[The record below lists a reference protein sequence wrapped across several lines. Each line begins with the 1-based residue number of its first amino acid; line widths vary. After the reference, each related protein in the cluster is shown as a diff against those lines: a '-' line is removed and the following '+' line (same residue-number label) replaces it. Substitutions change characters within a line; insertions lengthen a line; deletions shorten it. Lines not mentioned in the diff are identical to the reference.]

1 MRGDWLIP
9 EFRPII
15 QTKPAAAI
23 SDIAGIPNICALY
36 NKISCRLIYRL
47 LMDKNAEIAL
57 KLQALRDD
65 YAARLPTEIQS
76 LRDLVSK
83 LSDPEL
89 QHDAL
94 DQLSQKLHKLAGS
107 AGSFG
112 FPDLGKQSKKL
123 ELQAQTWLTT
133 RQLDMGMLRVFAVAV
148 AALDGQA
155 QHDSAK
161 KIPLVS
167 QSAPLKTNT
176 LIYVLE
182 DDPDVAEE
190 VCMTLRHFGH
200 QVVHF
205 STIAAAE
212 AEVLRTPPDFMIC
225 DIMFTEEERETPAA
239 VASLQ
244 AQLPA
249 PIPVIFVSTR
259 TDFDAYH
266 AAVRAGAVGYFV
278 KPLDIIRLV
287 ECFEYYLDRH
297 RSAPHRVLII
307 DDDLALAEHYKLV
320 LSSADIRAEVSNN
333 PRAIFEVLEEF
344 HPELILLDINMPD
357 CNGIELAQ
365 VIRLNQDWLRVPITY
380 LSSEQDV
387 EKRALAMGR
396 AGDDFLS
403 KPLGDRE
410 LITAVSVRAARS
422 RQLSDALDRDSL
434 TGLLKHSRI
443 KEQVDAELSR
453 AVRTNE
459 NLSVV
464 MLDLDHFK
472 RVNDTYGHPAGDKVI
487 KAIAH
492 LLRQRLRKTDAVGR
506 YGGEEFVAVL
516 PRCSREEAQILMED
530 VRQRLFDIAFTVDQR
545 SFNVSLSAGIAAY
558 RPGVER
564 AEQLLQEA
572 DAALYRAKSEGR
584 NRICIAK

>member
-1 MRGDWLIP
+1 
-9 EFRPII
+9 
-15 QTKPAAAI
+15 
-23 SDIAGIPNICALY
+23 
-36 NKISCRLIYRL
+36 
-47 LMDKNAEIAL
+47 MDKNAEIAK

-65 YAARLPTEIQS
+65 YAARLPIEIES
-76 LRDLVSK
+76 LRALVND

-89 QHDAL
+89 QRNAL
-94 DQLSQKLHKLAGS
+94 DQLNQKLHKLAGS

-112 FPDLGKQSKKL
+112 FPELGKQAKKL

-133 RQLDMGMLRVFAVAV
+133 NRLDMGLLRIFAVAV

-155 QHDSAK
+155 QGDSAK
-161 KIPLVS
+161 KVPVVS

-182 DDPDVAEE
+182 DDLDIAEE

-200 QVVHF
+200 QVEHF

-212 AEVLRTPPDFMIC
+212 IEVLRRPPDFMIC
-225 DIMFTEEERETPAA
+225 DIMFTEEGRETPEA
-239 VASLQ
+239 VAILQ
-244 AQLPA
+244 QHLPA

-287 ECFEYYLDRH
+287 DCFEYYLDRH

-333 PRAIFEVLEEF
+333 PREIFDVLQDF
-344 HPELILLDINMPD
+344 HPELILLDINMPG

-365 VIRLNQDWLRVPITY
+365 VIRLNQDWLRIPITY

-387 EKRALAMGR
+387 EKRAVAMGR

-403 KPLGDRE
+403 KPLSDRE

-453 AVRTNE
+453 AIRSGE

-472 RVNDTYGHPAGDKVI
+472 KINDTYGHPAGDKVI

-516 PRCSREEAQILMED
+516 PRCSPEEAQVLMED
-530 VRQRLFDIAFTVDQR
+530 VRHRFSDITFTIDQR
-545 SFNVSLSAGIAAY
+545 TFNVTLSAGIAAY

-564 AEQLLQEA
+564 ADQLLQEA

-584 NRICIAK
+584 NRIGLMIKQK

>member
-1 MRGDWLIP
+1 
-9 EFRPII
+9 
-15 QTKPAAAI
+15 
-23 SDIAGIPNICALY
+23 
-36 NKISCRLIYRL
+36 
-47 LMDKNAEIAL
+47 MDKNAEIAQ
-57 KLQALRDD
+57 KLQVLRDN
-65 YAARLPTEIQS
+65 YAARLPAEIQS
-76 LRDLVSK
+76 LRELVGDLAE
-83 LSDPEL
+83 PER
-89 QHDAL
+89 QREAL
-94 DQLSQKLHKLAGS
+94 DQLSQRLHKLAGS

-112 FPDLGKQSKKL
+112 FPELGKQAKKL
-123 ELQAQTWLTT
+123 EIQAQAWLANET
-133 RQLDMGMLRVFAVAV
+133 LDMGILRVFAVAV
-148 AALDGQA
+148 AALEGQA
-155 QHDSAK
+155 QGDSTK

-167 QSAPLKTNT
+167 QSAPLKMNT

-182 DDPDVAEE
+182 DDPDIAEE

-200 QVVHF
+200 QVMHF

-212 AEVLRTPPDFMIC
+212 SEILRRPPDFMIC
-225 DIMFTEEERETPAA
+225 DIMFTEEGRESPDA
-239 VASLQ
+239 VAILQ
-244 AQLPA
+244 QHLPA
-249 PIPVIFVSTR
+249 PVPVIFVSTR
-259 TDFDAYH
+259 TDFEAYH

-297 RSAPHRVLII
+297 RSTPHRVLII

-320 LSSADIRAEVSNN
+320 LSTADIRAEVSNN
-333 PRAIFEVLEEF
+333 PREIFDVLQDF
-344 HPELILLDINMPD
+344 MPELILLDINMPG

-380 LSSEQDV
+380 LSSEQDI
-387 EKRALAMGR
+387 EKRAVAMGR

-403 KPLGDRE
+403 KPMADRE

-453 AVRTNE
+453 AIRSGE

-472 RVNDTYGHPAGDKVI
+472 QVNDTYGHSAGDKVI
-487 KAIAH
+487 KATAH

-516 PRCSREEAQILMED
+516 PRCSGEEAQILMDD
-530 VRQRLFDIAFTVDQR
+530 VRQRLRDITFSADQR
-545 SFNVSLSAGIAAY
+545 NFNVTLSAGIAAY

-572 DAALYRAKSEGR
+572 DAALYRAKGEGR
-584 NRICIAK
+584 NRICLSR

>member
-1 MRGDWLIP
+1 
-9 EFRPII
+9 
-15 QTKPAAAI
+15 
-23 SDIAGIPNICALY
+23 
-36 NKISCRLIYRL
+36 
-47 LMDKNAEIAL
+47 MDKNAEIAL
-57 KLQALRDD
+57 KLQTLRND
-65 YAARLPTEIQS
+65 YAARLPQEIQV

-83 LSDPEL
+83 LAEPES
-89 QHDAL
+89 QREAL
-94 DQLSQKLHKLAGS
+94 DQLNQKLHKLAGS

-112 FPDLGKQSKKL
+112 FPDLGKQAKKL
-123 ELQAQTWLTT
+123 ELQAQVWLASK
-133 RQLDMGMLRVFAVAV
+133 QLDMGMLRVFAVAV
-148 AALDGQA
+148 AALDGHVQS
-155 QHDSAK
+155 DSARK
-161 KIPLVS
+161 SPLVS
-167 QSAPLKTNT
+167 QSAPLKTHT

-205 STIAAAE
+205 PTIATAE
-212 AEVLRTPPDFMIC
+212 VEVLRRPPDFMIC
-225 DIMFTEEERETPAA
+225 DIMFTGEGRETPEA
-239 VASLQ
+239 VANLQ
-244 AQLPA
+244 QHLPA
-249 PIPVIFVSTR
+249 PVPVIFVSTR
-259 TDFDAYH
+259 TDFEAYH
-266 AAVRAGAVGYFV
+266 SAVRAGAVGYFV

-297 RSAPHRVLII
+297 RSTPHRVLII
-307 DDDLALAEHYKLV
+307 DDDLELAEHYKLV

-333 PRAIFEVLEEF
+333 PREIFEVLQDF
-344 HPELILLDINMPD
+344 HPELILLDINMPG

-380 LSSEQDV
+380 LSSEQDI
-387 EKRALAMGR
+387 EKRAVAMGR

-443 KEQVDAELSR
+443 KEQVDAELCR
-453 AVRTNE
+453 AARAGE

-472 RVNDTYGHPAGDKVI
+472 QVNDTYGHPAGDKVI

-516 PRCSREEAQILMED
+516 PRCSREEAQVLMED
-530 VRQRLFDIAFTVDQR
+530 VRQRLRDITFTVDQR
-545 SFNVSLSAGIAAY
+545 SFNVTLSGGIAAY

-572 DAALYRAKSEGR
+572 DAALYRAKAEGR
-584 NRICIAK
+584 NRIYLSR

>member
-1 MRGDWLIP
+1 
-9 EFRPII
+9 
-15 QTKPAAAI
+15 
-23 SDIAGIPNICALY
+23 
-36 NKISCRLIYRL
+36 
-47 LMDKNAEIAL
+47 MDKNAEIAL

-65 YAARLPTEIQS
+65 YAARLPKEIES
-76 LRDLVSK
+76 LRDLASN
-83 LSDPEL
+83 LAEPGL
-89 QHDAL
+89 QRDAL

-112 FPDLGKQSKKL
+112 FPDLGKQAKKL
-123 ELQAQTWLTT
+123 ELQAQAWLADA
-133 RQLDMGMLRVFAVAV
+133 QLDIGMLRVFAVAI
-148 AALDGQA
+148 AALNGQV
-155 QHDSAK
+155 QGDNAK
-161 KIPLVS
+161 KIPVVS

-182 DDPDVAEE
+182 DDPDVADE

-200 QVVHF
+200 QVEHF
-205 STIAAAE
+205 ATIAAAE
-212 AEVLRTPPDFMIC
+212 GEVLRRPPDFMIC
-225 DIMFTEEERETPAA
+225 DIMFTEEGRETPEA
-239 VASLQ
+239 VARLQ
-244 AQLPA
+244 QHLVT

-266 AAVRAGAVGYFV
+266 AAVRAGAVGYFL

-297 RSAPHRVLII
+297 RSAPYRVLII

-320 LSSADIRAEVSNN
+320 LNSADIRAEVSNN
-333 PRAIFEVLEEF
+333 PREIFEKLQDF
-344 HPELILLDINMPD
+344 HPELILLDINMPG
-357 CNGIELAQ
+357 CNGTELAQ

-387 EKRALAMGR
+387 EKRAVAMGR

-453 AVRTNE
+453 AVRAGE

-472 RVNDTYGHPAGDKVI
+472 QVNDTYGHPAGDKVI

-516 PRCSREEAQILMED
+516 PRCSREEALVLMED
-530 VRQRLFDIAFTVDQR
+530 VRQRLRDITFNADQR
-545 SFNVSLSAGIAAY
+545 SFNVTLSAGIAGY
-558 RPGVER
+558 RSGVER
-564 AEQLLQEA
+564 AEELLQEA
-572 DAALYRAKSEGR
+572 DAALYRAKAEGR
-584 NRICIAK
+584 NRICLSR

>member
-1 MRGDWLIP
+1 
-9 EFRPII
+9 
-15 QTKPAAAI
+15 
-23 SDIAGIPNICALY
+23 
-36 NKISCRLIYRL
+36 
-47 LMDKNAEIAL
+47 MDKNADIAA

-65 YAARLPTEIQS
+65 YAQRLPNELAQ
-76 LRDLVSK
+76 LRVLVNDLA
-83 LSDPEL
+83 DPEL
-89 QHDAL
+89 RTPAL
-94 DQLSQKLHKLAGS
+94 TQLNHRLHKLAGS

-112 FPDLGKQSKKL
+112 FTDLGKQAKKL
-123 ELQAQTWLTT
+123 ELQAQEWLTNDH
-133 RQLDMGMLRVFAVAV
+133 LDMGILRVFSVAV
-148 AALDGQA
+148 SALGGDLQA
-155 QHDSAK
+155 ERNNKAV
-161 KIPLVS
+161 PLISHTSVQKANS
-167 QSAPLKTNT
+167 

-182 DDPDVAEE
+182 DDPDIAEE

-200 QVVHF
+200 QVEHF
-205 STIAAAE
+205 ATISAAE
-212 AEVLRTPPDFMIC
+212 TEVLRRAPDFMIC
-225 DIMFTEEERETPAA
+225 DIMFVEEGREAPEA
-239 VASLQ
+239 VMILQ
-244 AQLPA
+244 QHLPA

-266 AAVRAGAVGYFV
+266 AAVKAGAVGYFV

-287 ECFEYYLDRH
+287 DCFEHYLDRN

-320 LSSADIRAEVSNN
+320 LNAAGIHVQISNN
-333 PRAIFEVLEEF
+333 PQVIFELLQDF
-344 HPELILLDINMPD
+344 HPDLILLDINMPG

-387 EKRALAMGR
+387 EKRALALAR

-403 KPLGDRE
+403 KPLNDRE
-410 LITAVSVRAARS
+410 LVSAVTTRAARS
-422 RQLSDALDRDSL
+422 RQLSEALDRDSL

-443 KEQVDAELSR
+443 KEQVDIELSR
-453 AVRTNE
+453 TERGGGD
-459 NLSVV
+459 LSVV

-472 RVNDTYGHPAGDKVI
+472 QINDTYGHPAGDKVI

-516 PRCSREEAQILMED
+516 PRCGRDEAVMLMED
-530 VRQRLFDIAFTVDQR
+530 VRRRFREISFSAGDDRT
-545 SFNVSLSAGIAAY
+545 FNVTLSAGIAAY
-558 RPGVER
+558 RPDMER
-564 AEQLLQEA
+564 ADQLLQEA

-584 NRICIAK
+584 NKVCTNS

>member
-1 MRGDWLIP
+1 
-9 EFRPII
+9 
-15 QTKPAAAI
+15 
-23 SDIAGIPNICALY
+23 
-36 NKISCRLIYRL
+36 
-47 LMDKNAEIAL
+47 MDKNAEITL

-65 YAARLPTEIQS
+65 YAARLPIEIQS
-76 LRDLVSK
+76 LRDLAGH
-83 LSDPEL
+83 LATPEV
-89 QHDAL
+89 QCEAL
-94 DQLSQKLHKLAGS
+94 NQLSQKLHKLAGS

-112 FPDLGKQSKKL
+112 FPDLGKQAKKL
-123 ELQAQTWLTT
+123 ELQAQAWLATNH
-133 RQLDMGMLRVFAVAV
+133 LDMGMLRVFAVAI
-148 AALDGQA
+148 AALDGQV
-155 QHDSAK
+155 QGDSVK
-161 KIPLVS
+161 KFPLVL
-167 QSAPLKTNT
+167 QSAPFKTNT

-200 QVVHF
+200 QVEHF
-205 STIAAAE
+205 ATIAAAE
-212 AEVLRTPPDFMIC
+212 GEVLRRPPDFMIC
-225 DIMFTEEERETPAA
+225 DIMFTEEGRETPEA
-239 VASLQ
+239 VAILQ
-244 AQLPA
+244 QHLPA
-249 PIPVIFVSTR
+249 PIPVIFVSAR
-259 TDFDAYH
+259 TDFGAYH

-287 ECFEYYLDRH
+287 DCFEYYLDRRH
-297 RSAPHRVLII
+297 STPHRVLII

-333 PRAIFEVLEEF
+333 PYEIFDVLQDF
-344 HPELILLDINMPD
+344 HPELILLDINMPG

-387 EKRALAMGR
+387 EKRAVAMGR

-403 KPLGDRE
+403 KPLSDRE
-410 LITAVSVRAARS
+410 LITAVSVRASRS

-443 KEQVDAELSR
+443 KDQVDAELSR
-453 AVRTNE
+453 ALRAGE
-459 NLSVV
+459 KLSVI

-472 RVNDTYGHPAGDKVI
+472 EVNDTYGHHAGDKVI

-516 PRCSREEAQILMED
+516 PRCSREEAQALMED
-530 VRQRLFDIAFTVDQR
+530 VRQRFSEITFSVDQR
-545 SFNVSLSAGIAAY
+545 TFNVTLSVGIAAY
-558 RPGVER
+558 HPGVER

-572 DAALYRAKSEGR
+572 DAALYRAKAEGR
-584 NRICIAK
+584 NRICLSR

>member
-1 MRGDWLIP
+1 
-9 EFRPII
+9 
-15 QTKPAAAI
+15 
-23 SDIAGIPNICALY
+23 
-36 NKISCRLIYRL
+36 
-47 LMDKNAEIAL
+47 MDKNAEIAL

-65 YAARLPTEIQS
+65 YAARLPAEIQS
-76 LRDLVSK
+76 LRALVSD

-89 QHDAL
+89 QRASL
-94 DQLSQKLHKLAGS
+94 DQLGRKLHKLAGS

-112 FPDLGKQSKKL
+112 FPELGKQAKKL
-123 ELQAQTWLTT
+123 ELQAQAWLAAN
-133 RQLDMGMLRVFAVAV
+133 QLDMGMLRVFAVAIS
-148 AALDGQA
+148 ALDGEVTG
-155 QHDSAK
+155 DTTK

-182 DDPDVAEE
+182 DDSDVADE
-190 VCMTLRHFGH
+190 VSMTLRHFGH

-205 STIAAAE
+205 ATIAAAE
-212 AEVLRTPPDFMIC
+212 VEVLRRPPDFMIC
-225 DIMFTEEERETPAA
+225 DIMFTEEGRETPEA
-239 VASLQ
+239 VAILQ
-244 AQLPA
+244 QKLPS
-249 PIPVIFVSTR
+249 PVPVIFVSTR
-259 TDFDAYH
+259 SDFAAYH

-287 ECFEYYLDRH
+287 DCFEYYLDRH
-297 RSAPHRVLII
+297 RSAPYRVLII
-307 DDDLALAEHYKLV
+307 DDDVALAEHYKLV
-320 LSSADIRAEVSNN
+320 LNSADIRAEVSNN
-333 PRAIFEVLEEF
+333 PNEIFDVLQDF
-344 HPELILLDINMPD
+344 HPELILLDINMPGCD
-357 CNGIELAQ
+357 GIELAQ

-387 EKRALAMGR
+387 ERRAVAMGR

-403 KPLGDRE
+403 KPLNDRE

-453 AVRTNE
+453 AIRANE
-459 NLSVV
+459 ALTVV

-472 RVNDTYGHPAGDKVI
+472 QVNDTYGHPAGDKVI

-516 PRCSREEAQILMED
+516 PRCTSEEAQALMED
-530 VRQRLFDIAFTVDQR
+530 VRKRFQDISFSVDQC
-545 SFNVSLSAGIAAY
+545 SFNVTLSVGIAAY
-558 RPGVER
+558 RPGMVR
-564 AEQLLQEA
+564 SDQLLKEA
-572 DAALYRAKSEGR
+572 DAALYRAKADGR
-584 NRICIAK
+584 NRVCLSR

>member
-1 MRGDWLIP
+1 
-9 EFRPII
+9 
-15 QTKPAAAI
+15 
-23 SDIAGIPNICALY
+23 
-36 NKISCRLIYRL
+36 
-47 LMDKNAEIAL
+47 MDKNADIAL

-65 YAARLPTEIQS
+65 YAARLPNEIQS
-76 LRDLVSK
+76 LRDLVSNLTK
-83 LSDPEL
+83 PEL
-89 QHDAL
+89 QQESL
-94 DQLSQKLHKLAGS
+94 NKLNQKLHKLAGS

-112 FPDLGKQSKKL
+112 FPDLGKQAKKL
-123 ELQAQTWLTT
+123 ELQTQTWLTND
-133 RQLDMGMLRVFAVAV
+133 QLDMGMLRIFAVAI
-148 AALDGQA
+148 ASLDSQVQGA
-155 QHDSAK
+155 GAK

-200 QVVHF
+200 QVEHF

-212 AEVLRTPPDFMIC
+212 TEVLRRPPDFMIC
-225 DIMFTEEERETPAA
+225 DIMFTEEGRETPDA
-239 VASLQ
+239 VAILQ
-244 AQLPA
+244 RHLPA

-266 AAVRAGAVGYFV
+266 AAVRAGAVGYFL

-297 RSAPHRVLII
+297 RSAPYRVLII

-320 LSSADIRAEVSNN
+320 LNSADIRAEVSNN
-333 PRAIFEVLEEF
+333 PREIFEKLQDF
-344 HPELILLDINMPD
+344 HPELILLDINMPG

-387 EKRALAMGR
+387 EKRAVAMGR

-443 KEQVDAELSR
+443 KEQVDSELSR
-453 AVRTNE
+453 AVRSGE

-472 RVNDTYGHPAGDKVI
+472 QVNDTYGHPAGDKVI
-487 KAIAH
+487 KAVAH

-516 PRCSREEAQILMED
+516 PRCNREEARILMED
-530 VRQRLFDIAFTVDQR
+530 VRQRFNDITFTADQR
-545 SFNVSLSAGIAAY
+545 SFNVTLSVGIAAF

-572 DAALYRAKSEGR
+572 DAALYRAKAEGR
-584 NRICIAK
+584 NRIYLSR

>member
-1 MRGDWLIP
+1 
-9 EFRPII
+9 
-15 QTKPAAAI
+15 
-23 SDIAGIPNICALY
+23 
-36 NKISCRLIYRL
+36 
-47 LMDKNAEIAL
+47 MDKNADIAL

-65 YAARLPTEIQS
+65 YAARLPSEIRS
-76 LRDLVSK
+76 LCDLVSD
-83 LSDPEL
+83 LAEPE
-89 QHDAL
+89 QERDAL
-94 DQLSQKLHKLAGS
+94 GQLNQKLHKLAGS

-112 FPDLGKQSKKL
+112 FPDLGKQAKKL
-123 ELQAQTWLTT
+123 ELQTQTWLASG
-133 RQLDMGMLRVFAVAV
+133 RMDMAMLRVFAVAI
-148 AALDGQA
+148 AALSGQI
-155 QHDSAK
+155 QGDSAK
-161 KIPLVS
+161 KFPLVS
-167 QSAPLKTNT
+167 HSAPLKTNT

-182 DDPDVAEE
+182 DDPAVAEE

-200 QVVHF
+200 QVEHF
-205 STIAAAE
+205 ATIAAAE
-212 AEVLRTPPDFMIC
+212 VEVLRRPPDFMIC
-225 DIMFTEEERETPAA
+225 DIMFTEEGRETPDA
-239 VASLQ
+239 VAILQ
-244 AQLPA
+244 QHLPA

-287 ECFEYYLDRH
+287 DCFEYYLDRH

-320 LSSADIRAEVSNN
+320 LNSADIRAEVSNN
-333 PRAIFEVLEEF
+333 PREIFEVLQDF
-344 HPELILLDINMPD
+344 HPELILLDINMPG
-357 CNGIELAQ
+357 CSGIELAQ

-380 LSSEQDV
+380 LSSEQDLD
-387 EKRALAMGR
+387 KRAVAMGR

-453 AVRTNE
+453 AMRTGE

-472 RVNDTYGHPAGDKVI
+472 QVNDTYGHQAGDKVI

-516 PRCSREEAQILMED
+516 PRCSREEALVLMED
-530 VRQRLFDIAFTVDQR
+530 VRQRLRDITFNADKG
-545 SFNVSLSAGIAAY
+545 SFNVTLCAGIAGY
-558 RPGVER
+558 RSGVER

-572 DAALYRAKSEGR
+572 DAALYRAKVEGR
-584 NRICIAK
+584 NRIYLSH

>member
-1 MRGDWLIP
+1 
-9 EFRPII
+9 
-15 QTKPAAAI
+15 
-23 SDIAGIPNICALY
+23 
-36 NKISCRLIYRL
+36 
-47 LMDKNAEIAL
+47 MDKNAEIAK

-65 YAARLPTEIQS
+65 YAARLPIEIES
-76 LRDLVSK
+76 LRSLVND
-83 LSDPEL
+83 LSDSEL
-89 QHDAL
+89 QRNAL
-94 DQLSQKLHKLAGS
+94 EQLNQKLHKLAGS

-112 FPDLGKQSKKL
+112 FPDLGKQAKKL
-123 ELQAQTWLTT
+123 EQQAQAWLTSNH
-133 RQLDMGMLRVFAVAV
+133 LDMGLLRIFAVAV
-148 AALDGQA
+148 AALDGQV
-155 QHDSAK
+155 QSYSTK
-161 KIPLVS
+161 KIPVVS

-182 DDPDVAEE
+182 DDPDIAEE
-190 VCMTLRHFGH
+190 VCITLRHFGH
-200 QVVHF
+200 QVEHF
-205 STIAAAE
+205 ATIAAAE
-212 AEVLRTPPDFMIC
+212 ADVLRRPPDFMIC
-225 DIMFTEEERETPAA
+225 DIMFTEEGRETPEA
-239 VASLQ
+239 VAIMQ
-244 AQLPA
+244 QHLPA
-249 PIPVIFVSTR
+249 PVPVIFVSTR

-278 KPLDIIRLV
+278 KPFDIIRLV
-287 ECFEYYLDRH
+287 DCFEYYLDRH

-333 PRAIFEVLEEF
+333 PREIFDVLEDF
-344 HPELILLDINMPD
+344 HPELILLDINMPG

-365 VIRLNQDWLRVPITY
+365 VIRLNQDWLRIPITY

-387 EKRALAMGR
+387 EKRAVAMGR

-403 KPLGDRE
+403 KPLSDRE

-453 AVRTNE
+453 AIRSGE

-472 RVNDTYGHPAGDKVI
+472 RINDTYGHPAGDKVI

-516 PRCSREEAQILMED
+516 PRCNREEAQALMED
-530 VRQRLFDIAFTVDQR
+530 IRHRFSDITFTVDHQ
-545 SFNVSLSAGIAAY
+545 SFNVTLSAGISSF
-558 RPGVER
+558 RLGVER

-584 NRICIAK
+584 NKIASHW

>member
-1 MRGDWLIP
+1 
-9 EFRPII
+9 
-15 QTKPAAAI
+15 
-23 SDIAGIPNICALY
+23 
-36 NKISCRLIYRL
+36 
-47 LMDKNAEIAL
+47 MDKNAEIAL
-57 KLQALRDD
+57 KLQALRDS
-65 YAARLPTEIQS
+65 YAARLPLEIQS
-76 LRDLVSK
+76 LRELVSR
-83 LSDPEL
+83 LDQPDV
-89 QHDAL
+89 QRDAL

-112 FPDLGKQSKKL
+112 FPELGKQAKKL
-123 ELQAQTWLTT
+123 ELQAQTWLTSEH
-133 RQLDMGMLRVFAVAV
+133 LDLGLLRVFAVAV
-148 AALDGQA
+148 AALDGQV
-155 QHDSAK
+155 QNDYAK
-161 KIPLVS
+161 QAPLVS
-167 QSAPLKTNT
+167 QSAPVKSNI

-182 DDPDVAEE
+182 DDSDVADE

-200 QVVHF
+200 QVEHF
-205 STIAAAE
+205 ASIAAAE
-212 AEVLRTPPDFMIC
+212 VEVLRRPPDFMIC
-225 DIMFTEEERETPAA
+225 DIMFTEEGRETPEA
-239 VASLQ
+239 VAMLQ
-244 AQLPA
+244 QHLPS

-259 TDFDAYH
+259 TDFEAYH

-287 ECFEYYLDRH
+287 DCFEYYLDRH

-333 PRAIFEVLEEF
+333 PHEIFDVLQDF
-344 HPELILLDINMPD
+344 HPELILLDINMPG

-365 VIRLNQDWLRVPITY
+365 VIRLNQDWLRIPITY
-380 LSSEQDV
+380 LSSEQDI
-387 EKRALAMGR
+387 EKRAMAMGR

-453 AVRTNE
+453 AVRAGE

-472 RVNDTYGHPAGDKVI
+472 QVNDTYGHPAGDKVI

-516 PRCSREEAQILMED
+516 PRCTPEEARSLMED
-530 VRQRLFDIAFTVDQR
+530 VRQRFRDITFTVDQR
-545 SFNVSLSAGIAAY
+545 SFNVTLSVGIAAY

-564 AEQLLQEA
+564 ADQLLQEA
-572 DAALYRAKSEGR
+572 DAALYRAKAEGR
-584 NRICIAK
+584 NRICFMR